1 MKFSHLQKKAAQ
13 EIISNFIYQIE
24 YNPKNQ
30 RVVATSWE
38 DLKQELSPHAQK
50 FVSTIRSLDPR
61 QYGSSRKKVSQST
74 ASDLVILRN
83 QTFQTTSDKHRL
95 PPRLLP
101 ARTYHSYRRMNRQLS
116 SDIGRQLVVKS
127 GYRSPAYQ
135 LYIFLYNLKEY
146 SWDIDKTLETV
157 ALPGYSEHAG
167 SPQALD
173 LRAKK
178 HIGHEHSYNFSR
190 TPHFRWLKENSQNY
204 GFSMSYQKNNETGT
218 RFEPWHWRHSHP
230 SVV

>member
-1 MKFSHLQKKAAQ
+1 MKFSYLQKKAAQ
-13 EIISNFIYQIE
+13 EIISTFIHEIE
-24 YNPKNQ
+24 HNSKNQ
-30 RVVATSWE
+30 RVAATSWGS
-38 DLKQELSPHAQK
+38 LKQNVSPHAQK
-50 FVSTIRSLDPR
+50 LVRAIRSLDPR

-74 ASDLVILRN
+74 ASNLVILRN

-101 ARTYHSYRRMNRQLS
+101 AHTYRSFQRMNSQLG
-116 SDIGRQLVVKS
+116 SDLGKQLVVKS

-167 SPQALD
+167 TPQALD

-178 HIGHEHSYNFSR
+178 HVGHEQSYDFSR
-190 TPHFRWLKENSQNY
+190 TPHYHWLKENGSDY
-204 GFSMSYQKNNETGT
+204 GFSMSYQKNNKTGT
-218 RFEPWHWRHSHP
+218 QFEPWHWKHSHP
-230 SVV
+230 PH